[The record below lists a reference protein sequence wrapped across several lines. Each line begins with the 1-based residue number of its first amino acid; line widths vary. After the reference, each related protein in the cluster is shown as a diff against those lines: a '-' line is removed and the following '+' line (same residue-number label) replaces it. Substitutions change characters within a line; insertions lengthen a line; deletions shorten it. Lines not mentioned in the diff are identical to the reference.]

1 MKGSGLVTNGQWL
14 VKTGEKTA
22 ASYWPLS
29 FRHLAV
35 IVLCLCLLPA
45 VASGMRQGREGEAR
59 YENEGEALLD
69 RWQAAAALEWVE
81 AKLAAE
87 PMQPAW
93 RFLYGR
99 ALFYQGRYQEALD
112 TFDALLDV
120 LPHPSFQAFRDFVAA
135 TQQSTA
141 DLELLETPNF
151 LIYIDPQ
158 RDAAL
163 MPYVADVLE
172 RSYQRL
178 GGYFQFFPR
187 EKIRVEI
194 FPTASTFHPASSLS
208 ARDIEVSGAIGIC
221 KFNKIMLLSPRNLAR
236 GYRWTDSLSHEY
248 VHYILVQLSHNRAP
262 IWLHEGMARYFET
275 AWRLPQPSWL
285 NRRTE
290 SLLAHALAN
299 NSFVGFKNM
308 EPSLVKLETT
318 YQVQLGYA
326 EAASAIDFIVNRLG
340 YEGLPLLLQELQ
352 QAPQGEGAAE
362 VVARL
367 IGLEFHAFEKEW
379 RRFLEAR
386 GLKAHDGVRMPRF
399 DLKQNGKTAA
409 ADLRREIS
417 SGTARMHS
425 RLGDRLRR
433 RGRLP
438 AAAMEYRRALEQEPQ
453 SPFLLNKLATALMA
467 QGRRQQALRH
477 LLRASELE
485 TDYVTTYTNLGGL
498 YIVLEEFERA
508 CEALSQAT
516 QINPFDPT
524 IHLHLATCHAQ
535 LGDAD
540 KAQQERQLFEQLEG
554 SL

>member
-1 MKGSGLVTNGQWL
+1 MSVLARHIRFKRIVALV
-14 VKTGEKTA
+14 V
-22 ASYWPLS
+22 
-29 FRHLAV
+29 
-35 IVLCLCLLPA
+35 CLCLLPA
-45 VASGMRQGREGEAR
+45 AAWGMRQGRAEQAR

-69 RWQAAAALEWVE
+69 RWQVEDALAWAAE
-81 AKLAAE
+81 KLVDE
-87 PMQPAW
+87 PMQPGW
-93 RFLYGR
+93 LYLRAR
-99 ALFYQGRYQEALD
+99 ALFFQGRYQEALD
-112 TFDALLDV
+112 AFDALLSV
-120 LPHPSFQAFRDFVAA
+120 LPHPSFQAFRDFVAE
-135 TQQSTA
+135 TQRSTA
-141 DLELLETPNF
+141 DLQLLETPHF
-151 LIYIDPQ
+151 RIYIDPQ

-178 GGYFQFFPR
+178 GGYFQFFPS

-194 FPTASTFHPASSLS
+194 FPTTSTFYPASSLS

-248 VHYILVQLSHNRAP
+248 VHYVLVRLSHNRAP
-262 IWLHEGMARYFET
+262 IWLHEGTARYFEDV
-275 AWRLPQPSWL
+275 WRRPQPGWL

-326 EAASAIDFIVNRLG
+326 EAASAVHFIVQRLG

-352 QAPQGEGAAE
+352 QAPEGEGAAQAI
-362 VVARL
+362 ARL
-367 IGLEFHAFEKEW
+367 LGFGFDAFEKEW
-379 RRFLEAR
+379 RRFLEDR
-386 GLKAHDGVRMPRF
+386 GLKAYEGVRMPRF
-399 DLKQNGKTAA
+399 ELKQDGTTTA

-417 SGTARMHS
+417 SGTARMHG

-438 AAAMEYRRALEQEPQ
+438 AAAMEYRRALEKEPY
-453 SPFLLNKLATALMA
+453 SPFLLNKLATTLMG
-467 QGRRQQALRH
+467 QGRRKQALRH

-485 TDYVTTYTNLGGL
+485 ADYVTTYTNLGGL
-498 YIVLEEFERA
+498 FIVLGEYERA
-508 CEALSQAT
+508 CEALAQAT

-524 IHLHLATCHAQ
+524 VHLHLATCHAQ
-535 LGDAD
+535 LGEDD

-554 SL
+554 NL